1 MVKIVYFVLCIFYYN
16 KNCKNIP
23 QDFLKQL
30 SPYKFENLHD
40 TENFLEKYKF
50 TKLSQNNVT
59 NNIVRHL
66 IKKVNSFRKFFE
78 SRKF

>member
-1 MVKIVYFVLCIFYYN
+1 MVKIVHFMLCIFYYN
-16 KNCKNIP
+16 KNCKKIP